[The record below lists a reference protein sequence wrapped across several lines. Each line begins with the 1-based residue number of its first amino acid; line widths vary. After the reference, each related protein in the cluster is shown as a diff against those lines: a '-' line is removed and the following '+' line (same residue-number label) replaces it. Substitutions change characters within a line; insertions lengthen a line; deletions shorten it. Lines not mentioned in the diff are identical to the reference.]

1 MKGVKEMR
9 WENFVLTV
17 CLIFSL
23 TMNVML
29 VERHKQRLEELRQKI
44 DELAEV
50 VEMADCRNER
60 K

>member
-1 MKGVKEMR
+1 MR
-9 WENFVLTV
+9 WGNVVLTV

-23 TMNVML
+23 TMNVMF

-50 VEMADCRNER
+50 VEMADC

>member
-9 WENFVLTV
+9 WGKVVLTV

-50 VEMADCRNER
+50 VEMANC